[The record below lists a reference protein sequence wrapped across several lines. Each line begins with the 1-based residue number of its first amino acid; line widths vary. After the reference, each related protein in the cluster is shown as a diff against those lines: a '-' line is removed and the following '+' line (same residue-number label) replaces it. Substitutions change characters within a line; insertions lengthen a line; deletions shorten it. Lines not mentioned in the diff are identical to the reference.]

1 VVSSIKKNSVLILI
15 VIVLIASSI
24 LNIYQYKSCLAIKE
38 YCGGDIRQ
46 FGLFALGNL
55 PENVLEEI
63 SNDDIDEI
71 GLVKVIEQIK
81 VTEHFQYS
89 IRPVNKFLDN
99 TKTDLKKLY
108 KLIKESGNEG
118 EINALIKEIADNQ
131 KKSLKIYEEI
141 KKFEEEYKSQMNNE
155 DRADDKWDLLWYR
168 NRNSYS
174 NSQWDSDELI
184 KIIEDGFR

>member
-1 VVSSIKKNSVLILI
+1 VVSTIKKNIALILI

-38 YCGGDIRQ
+38 NYGYHIRRIE
-46 FGLFALGNL
+46 LFALGSL
-55 PENVLEEI
+55 PEDVLEEI
-63 SNDDIDEI
+63 SSGDIDEI

-89 IRPVNKFLDN
+89 ISPVNKFLDN
-99 TKTDLKKLY
+99 TKTDLRKLY

-118 EINALIKEIADNQ
+118 EIDALIKEIVDNQ

-168 NRNSYS
+168 NRNSNS